1 MDSAQLYDK
10 SVIARELNKVNG
22 FSAKKIQQH
31 YLMLDADRNPLF
43 TIADIERFLLPTTPR
58 SPFSPIPARTTDV
71 HSSPPSRPLSP
82 TSPEMATTLEV
93 QLLRLSL
100 DLERSLR
107 EKAEAFREKA
117 EAERDTARARQ
128 ENAELRAAAVSSR
141 SPSHCSPRTSP
152 RESAELTGR
161 EMLDRLSQCLAPPR
175 AKPTD
180 RYLKDSGVPTY
191 DGTNSPDSFLQ
202 QFESMCAQFQV
213 PRESQAVELIALLR
227 GHARDWYLLQEGPL
241 SIQALSLGL
250 THHFGKPY
258 QAAKAV
264 KDLYGYVPDATL
276 SGPLRLLELNKRL
289 QVTRQYCVVLGPP
302 EETRYYLL
310 QNCFLAH
317 EVDSML
323 SALNA
328 HADCDEH
335 ALHAIPTNDAR
346 REILFSKRNKIAE
359 HHLRQVTGRSSG
371 ARVRVTNAD
380 APHAEAPSS
389 PAPQP
394 VSPVPF
400 GPTSSTEPVDR
411 DVRCLRLYEAR
422 ADAINGKGFEGPAH
436 YFGDNKDPAV
446 KTKNREEQNRRK
458 QADLCF
464 KCRMSDLKPVHFLQ
478 CALHG
483 ADAPTHPRPPTVP
496 RTRRA

>member
-175 AKPTD
+175 SKPTD

-191 DGTNSPDSFLQ
+191 DGTTSPDSFLQ

-276 SGPLRLLELNKRL
+276 SGPLRLLELNNDSKSRASTAWSSAPQKRPA
-289 QVTRQYCVVLGPP
+289 TTC
-302 EETRYYLL
+302 
-310 QNCFLAH
+310 
-317 EVDSML
+317 S
-323 SALNA
+323 
-328 HADCDEH
+328 
-335 ALHAIPTNDAR
+335 
-346 REILFSKRNKIAE
+346 KIAFSPTKWTACFQ
-359 HHLRQVTGRSSG
+359 HSMRMPTAMSTPSTPFRQTMLG
-371 ARVRVTNAD
+371 ARFYSASATRLPNTTFAK
-380 APHAEAPSS
+380 S
-389 PAPQP
+389 PA
-394 VSPVPF
+394 
-400 GPTSSTEPVDR
+400 
-411 DVRCLRLYEAR
+411 AR
-422 ADAINGKGFEGPAH
+422 PA
-436 YFGDNKDPAV
+436 PAY
-446 KTKNREEQNRRK
+446 
-458 QADLCF
+458 
-464 KCRMSDLKPVHFLQ
+464 
-478 CALHG
+478 G
-483 ADAPTHPRPPTVP
+483 
-496 RTRRA
+496 